1 MVKGTGMPTMGA
13 NIESGLRLLATGAFF
28 AWNLVEGAYFENQY
42 PLAMVSLYEV
52 PIWRLAFLVLLVLA
66 ADWCPSTALMLGFFV
81 FFYIMDMEVT
91 QEKWSVLDL
100 RSKRKQD

>member
-1 MVKGTGMPTMGA
+1 MVKGMPTMGA

-28 AWNLVEGAYFENQY
+28 TWNLIEGAYLENEY

-91 QEKWSVLDL
+91 QEKWSALDL
-100 RSKRKQD
+100 KRKAK

>member
-1 MVKGTGMPTMGA
+1 MAKGMPTLGT
-13 NIESGLRLLATGAFF
+13 NIESGLRLFATAAFF

-52 PIWRLAFLVLLVLA
+52 PIWRLAFLVLIVLA
-66 ADWCPSTALMLGFFV
+66 ADWCPSTALMLGFFI

-91 QEKWSVLDL
+91 HEKWSMMDL
-100 RSKRKQD
+100 KGERAG

>member
-1 MVKGTGMPTMGA
+1 MVATRSMPTMGQ
-13 NIESGLRLLATGAFF
+13 NIESGLRLLATAGFF
-28 AWNLVEGAYFENQY
+28 TWNLIEGAYFENQY

-52 PIWRLAFLVLLVLA
+52 PIWRLAFLALMVVA

-91 QEKWSVLDL
+91 QEKWSALDL
-100 RSKRKQD
+100 KSKRKQD